1 MKQVFK
7 LTFPN
12 RKVFIGKD
20 GRGSI
25 TCFEGY
31 SREAVE
37 ADFRNVILPAFSI
50 TKEVLWE
57 SEKAGEE
64 EMETVVERYVR
75 MFRAD
80 DPQFGYNNQG

>member
-1 MKQVFK
+1 M
-7 LTFPN
+7 
-12 RKVFIGKD
+12 
-20 GRGSI
+20 
-25 TCFEGY
+25 
-31 SREAVE
+31 
-37 ADFRNVILPAFSI
+37 PAFSI